1 MHAAL
6 KHLSLALGKSAIA
19 LAALCG
25 ITLGALSF
33 ASLAEAEQKGA
44 DLPTAPVLHDG
55 AKWRIGYMEGGQ
67 YIDYQTITMAT
78 LKGLADLGWMEPI
91 ELPAD
96 LPKEPGAFWRY
107 VAQNAKSQY
116 LDFVA
121 DAYYAPG
128 NFDKDLR
135 PKVKAAVLERLNK
148 TKDIDLMIAMGTW
161 AGQDLSGPG
170 NTTVPVVIGSTSD
183 PIGAGIIKSA
193 EDSGQD
199 NIHAKVEP
207 KRYQRQ
213 VGIFNDIIP
222 FSKLGIVYSDTA
234 EGRTYGG
241 VDAVE
246 EVAKER
252 GFDVVSCVAPYTDL
266 TQEQVEQ
273 GVLDCYTKISKEADA
288 IYITVHRGV
297 TEGSL
302 PKIMEVINAAK
313 LPSFSMLGSSEV
325 RRGVLMSVAQADF
338 SYVGQFQAEV
348 IAKILNGAKPR
359 DIDQR
364 WSAPPKI
371 ALNLK
376 EAEIIGFDPPVDILI
391 ASDEI
396 YENIED

>member
-1 MHAAL
+1 M
-6 KHLSLALGKSAIA
+6 ALGGLATAPSSA
-19 LAALCG
+19 LAQ
-25 ITLGALSF
+25 SDP
-33 ASLAEAEQKGA
+33 KGA
-44 DLPTAPVLHDG
+44 DLPSAPATHDG
-55 AKWRIGYMEGGQ
+55 QKWRIGYMEGGQ

-78 LKGLADLGWMEPI
+78 LNGLAAMGWMDPI
-91 ELPAD
+91 ALPED
-96 LPKEPGAFWRY
+96 LPDTPGAFWTY
-107 VAQNAKSQY
+107 VAENAKSDY

-128 NFDKDLR
+128 NFDKELR
-135 PKVKAAVLERLNK
+135 PKVKQEVLGRLTGKN
-148 TKDIDLMIAMGTW
+148 DIDLMIAMGTW
-161 AGQDLSGPG
+161 AGQDLAGPE
-170 NTTVPVVIGSTSD
+170 NTKVPVVIGSTSD
-183 PIGAGIIKSA
+183 PIGAGIIASA
-193 EDSGQD
+193 EDSGKD

-207 KRYQRQ
+207 ARYQRQ
-213 VGIFNDIIP
+213 VQIFNDIIP
-222 FSKLGIVYSDTA
+222 FGKLGIVYSETT

-252 GFDVVSCVAPYTDL
+252 GFDIVRCDAPYTDL
-266 TQEQVEQ
+266 PQDQVEK
-273 GVLDCYTKISKEADA
+273 GVLDCYGKIAQEADA
-288 IYITVHRGV
+288 VYITVHRGV
-297 TEGSL
+297 TEESL
-302 PKIMEVINAAK
+302 PKIMDAINAAR
-313 LPSFSMLGSSEV
+313 LPSFSMLGSGEV

-338 SYVGQFQAEV
+338 SYVGQFHAEV

-396 YENIED
+396 YEDIEQ

>member
-1 MHAAL
+1 
-6 KHLSLALGKSAIA
+6 LGKTAIA
-19 LAALCG
+19 LAAVG
-25 ITLGALSF
+25 GMALGGLATAPSSALAQSDP
-33 ASLAEAEQKGA
+33 KGA
-44 DLPTAPVLHDG
+44 DLPSAPATHDG
-55 AKWRIGYMEGGQ
+55 QKWRIGYMEGGQ

-78 LKGLADLGWMEPI
+78 LNGLAAMGWMDPI
-91 ELPAD
+91 ALPED
-96 LPKEPGAFWRY
+96 LPDTPGAFWTY
-107 VAQNAKSQY
+107 VAENAKSDY

-128 NFDKDLR
+128 NFDKELR
-135 PKVKAAVLERLNK
+135 PKVKQEVLGRLTGKN
-148 TKDIDLMIAMGTW
+148 DIDLMIAMGTW
-161 AGQDLSGPG
+161 AGQDLAGPE
-170 NTTVPVVIGSTSD
+170 NTKVPVVIGSTSD
-183 PIGAGIIKSA
+183 PIGAGIIASA
-193 EDSGQD
+193 EDSGKD

-207 KRYQRQ
+207 ARYQRQ
-213 VGIFNDIIP
+213 VQIFNDIIP
-222 FSKLGIVYSDTA
+222 FGKLGIVYSETT

-252 GFDVVSCVAPYTDL
+252 GFDIVRCDAPYTDL
-266 TQEQVEQ
+266 PQDQVEK
-273 GVLDCYTKISKEADA
+273 GVLDCYGKIAQEADA
-288 IYITVHRGV
+288 VYITVHRGV
-297 TEGSL
+297 TEESL
-302 PKIMEVINAAK
+302 PKIMDAINAAR
-313 LPSFSMLGSSEV
+313 LPSFSMLGSGEV

-338 SYVGQFQAEV
+338 SYVGQFHAEV

-396 YENIED
+396 YEDIEQ

>member
-6 KHLSLALGKSAIA
+6 KRLSVALGKSAVA
-19 LAALCG
+19 LAAIG
-25 ITLGALSF
+25 GMALGALSL
-33 ASLAEAEQKGA
+33 SPLAQADQKGA
-44 DLPTAPVLHDG
+44 DLPMAPVLNDG

-78 LKGLADLGWMEPI
+78 LNGLADLGWMDSI
-91 ELPAD
+91 KLPED
-96 LPKEPGAFWRY
+96 LPKTPGAFWSY
-107 VAQNAKSQY
+107 VAENAKSDY

-128 NFDKDLR
+128 NFDKEQR
-135 PKVKAAVLERLNK
+135 PKVKAEVLERLNK
-148 TKDIDLMIAMGTW
+148 TADIDLMIAMGTW
-161 AGQDLSGPG
+161 AGQDLAVAE
-170 NTTVPVVIGSTSD
+170 NTTVPVVVGSTSD
-183 PIGAGIIKSA
+183 PIGAGITKSA

-207 KRYQRQ
+207 ARYQRQ

-222 FSKLGIVYSDTA
+222 FSKLGIVYSETA

-246 EVAKER
+246 EVAAER
-252 GFDVVSCVAPYTDL
+252 GFEIVRCEAPYEDL
-266 TQEQVEQ
+266 PQDQVEL
-273 GVLDCYTKISKEADA
+273 GVLDCYKKVSAEADA

-297 TEGSL
+297 TEESL

-313 LPSFSMLGSSEV
+313 LPSFSMLGSGEV

-338 SYVGQFQAEV
+338 SYVGRFHAEV
-348 IAKILNGAKPR
+348 IAKIFNGAKPR

-396 YENIED
+396 YEDIEN

>member
-1 MHAAL
+1 
-6 KHLSLALGKSAIA
+6 LGKTAIA
-19 LAALCG
+19 LAAVG
-25 ITLGALSF
+25 GMALGGLATTPSSALAQSDP
-33 ASLAEAEQKGA
+33 KGA
-44 DLPTAPVLHDG
+44 DLPSAPATHDG
-55 AKWRIGYMEGGQ
+55 QKWRIGYMEGGQ

-78 LKGLADLGWMEPI
+78 LNGLAAMGWMDPI
-91 ELPAD
+91 ALPED
-96 LPKEPGAFWRY
+96 LPDTPGAFWTY
-107 VAQNAKSQY
+107 VAENAKSDY

-128 NFDKDLR
+128 NFDKELR
-135 PKVKAAVLERLNK
+135 PKVKQEVLERLTGKN
-148 TKDIDLMIAMGTW
+148 DIDLMIAMGTW
-161 AGQDLSGPG
+161 AGQDLAGPE
-170 NTTVPVVIGSTSD
+170 NTKVPVVVGSTSD
-183 PIGAGIIKSA
+183 PIGAGIIASA
-193 EDSGQD
+193 EDSGKD

-207 KRYQRQ
+207 ARYQRQ
-213 VGIFNDIIP
+213 VQIFNDIIP
-222 FSKLGIVYSDTA
+222 FGKLGIVYSETT

-252 GFDVVSCVAPYTDL
+252 GFDIVRCDAPYTDL
-266 TQEQVEQ
+266 PQDQVEK
-273 GVLDCYTKISKEADA
+273 GVLDCYGKIAQEADA
-288 IYITVHRGV
+288 VYITVHRGV
-297 TEGSL
+297 TEESL
-302 PKIMEVINAAK
+302 PKIMDAINAAR
-313 LPSFSMLGSSEV
+313 LPSFSMLGSGEV

-338 SYVGQFQAEV
+338 SYVGQFHAEV

-396 YENIED
+396 YEDIEQ